1 MVILITLILSR
12 NLSFLKSSGTLQVGL
27 VPPRGRSVHPPLL
40 ARMHPCADAAK
51 SRLHRVVD
59 VGDIQTLTCG
69 FLTIYFCS

>member
-27 VPPRGRSVHPPLL
+27 VPPRVRSAHPPRL

-51 SRLHRVVD
+51 SRLHTVVD
-59 VGDIQTLTCG
+59 VDDIQILTCG
-69 FLTIYFCS
+69 SLTIYSCF